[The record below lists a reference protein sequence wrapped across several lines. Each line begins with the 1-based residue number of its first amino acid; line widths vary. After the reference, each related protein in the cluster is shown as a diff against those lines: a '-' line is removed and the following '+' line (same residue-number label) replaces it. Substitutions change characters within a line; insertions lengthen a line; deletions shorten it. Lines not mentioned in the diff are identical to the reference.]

1 MSSDSS
7 DSYEIEGE
15 ADVTLKNTL
24 STLDGSDWMD
34 TVEETTE
41 KVSKTIRRRGEC
53 DSSAKANRF
62 ENWNQSKKKNR
73 SNVLSKYYR
82 TVQKTTTSINN
93 TTKMTRTKKETSTKQ
108 YSVIPKDLEST
119 RLSESMADHL
129 DVQWKMLNQDT
140 DESAIDLQH
149 PVPST
154 SGSSDYTTDIQSE
167 NPFQKNIVSSRSFIT
182 SHVSSINRISDIFVK
197 PTQLVQQ
204 LSTQQEASGEYS
216 QSIVDQNNNNN
227 DGDFNRNQHIYKKIS
242 SDPEF
247 LKMIILGLG
256 VLFVLLLY
264 HVIFNSK
271 N

>member
-41 KVSKTIRRRGEC
+41 KVSKTIRRREEC

-108 YSVIPKDLEST
+108 YSVIPKELEST